1 MAPSGARGPQGLP
14 PGGQGEG
21 LPRRGAGTHGLEH
34 RGAGPGEPQAPLPLP
49 GLGRA
54 SHALPC
60 APPLPAGA
68 SRGRPLPGH
77 ARGGLPGPPGK
88 GRGLSPRL
96 LASPPPGPP
105 RPPGRSRPHGE
116 GGRGALAGGR
126 PGEGPPGAG
135 AKLREVPLSPLAREV
150 LADWLPQRAF
160 LASHQ
165 PLPYPHLLLKPAPG
179 KNRGSPLAWRRPS
192 GSSPSS
198 RTSPG

>member
-60 APPLPAGA
+60 APPSRQELPVVAPSRAMPEEAYRDLLEKAGA
-68 SRGRPLPGH
+68 YPLAYWRPLLRVLLVLLGEV
-77 ARGGLPGPPGK
+77 GLTVK
-88 GRGLSPRL
+88 EAVELWQEDVREKVL
-96 LASPPPGPP
+96 LV
-105 RPPGRSRPHGE
+105 R
-116 GGRGALAGGR
+116 
-126 PGEGPPGAG
+126 G
-135 AKLREVPLSPLAREV
+135 AKLREVPLSP
-150 LADWLPQRAF
+150 
-160 LASHQ
+160 S
-165 PLPYPHLLLKPAPG
+165 PG
-179 KNRGSPLAWRRPS
+179 RSSPTGSPRGPSSPPTSPSPTPTSSSSPPRGRTGGSPLAWRRPS